1 MSDSFLCPSPCSS
14 YYTLSTAEI
23 TYLALWWESI
33 LCVASQSLISVCL
46 SSLVVPVSIFLSP
59 FGSLSCFGFYIYSFI
74 LFNSDFLMFAFL
86 IYMTLEHMGHTLGS
100 VFGTKSYWFSFS
112 QQLSHSMGSSLIHFY
127 TERKKSSCC
136 APETCFCTLLL
147 FFFECTMCVWLQLPI
162 QDHDV
167 V

>member
-14 YYTLSTAEI
+14 YYTLRLFLPY
-23 TYLALWWESI
+23 YLALWWESI

-59 FGSLSCFGFYIYSFI
+59 FGSLSCFGLYIYSFI

-86 IYMTLEHMGHTLGS
+86 IYMTLEHMSHTLGL
-100 VFGTKSYWFSFS
+100 KSYWFSFS
-112 QQLSHSMGSSLIHFY
+112 QQLSHSMRSSLIHFY

-136 APETCFCTLLL
+136 VPETCFCTLLL
-147 FFFECTMCVWLQLPI
+147 FFFECTVCVWLQLPI

>member
-14 YYTLSTAEI
+14 YYTLRLFLP
-23 TYLALWWESI
+23 YCPALWWESI
-33 LCVASQSLISVCL
+33 LCVASQSLIS
-46 SSLVVPVSIFLSP
+46 VVPVSIFLSP

-86 IYMTLEHMGHTLGS
+86 IYMTLEHMGHTWGS

-127 TERKKSSCC
+127 TERKESSCC